1 MPFMS
6 DSFKGHD
13 AAYRT
18 PSQQSNV
25 NRREQ
30 ENSRYRDQATR
41 SPLNTPEQG
50 RKNMQPPKAPEGS
63 MHSAVNTN
71 QMGSVAK
78 SVKGAMSRIRLM
90 KRRSMR

>member
-18 PSQQSNV
+18 PAQQKNV

-50 RKNMQPPKAPEGS
+50 RRNMQPPKAPEAP
-63 MHSAVNTN
+63 MHNAVNAT
-71 QMGSVAK
+71 QMSSVAK
-78 SVKGAMSRIRLM
+78 SVKNAMSRMRLI